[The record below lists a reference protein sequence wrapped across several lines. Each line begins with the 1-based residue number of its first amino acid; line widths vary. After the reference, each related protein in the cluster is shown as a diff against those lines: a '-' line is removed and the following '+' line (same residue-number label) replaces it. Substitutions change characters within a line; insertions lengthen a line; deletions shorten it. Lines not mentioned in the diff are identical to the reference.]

1 MPRHSGARR
10 ADALPGPG
18 PAPPARRRAAL
29 RLVVSAAIGAL
40 LLALLLANTD
50 IDAVHELMDELGP
63 WSPLVLLPYAL
74 IAWVDTIGWRCTFPP
89 DVAARLPLARLYLA
103 RMAGEAINSVTPTA
117 AVGGEPVKL
126 YLLRGLDVSPS
137 DGVASVVIAKT
148 ALTVTQSLFVVLGI
162 AAFLARQGLAR
173 LEVVALA
180 GLLGLTA
187 AFGAGLVRLQRRS
200 PALTL
205 WRWLDRILPRAR
217 FVARLQHAA
226 AAIDERLADFY
237 RIEKGAFLRASGWH
251 MLGWLLGVWEVKVMM
266 WVIGAPITWKDALI
280 IEAIAQPIR
289 ATAIVIPGGLGTQE
303 IGGVAF
309 CTYLGMAEPVAV
321 TLWLLKRARE
331 LVFDGVGLLYLGRYQ
346 LRRRPRA

>member
-1 MPRHSGARR
+1 VPRRSGAQP
-10 ADALPGPG
+10 AEEPPSPG
-18 PAPPARRRAAL
+18 PAPPSSRRRTWL
-29 RLVVSAAIGAL
+29 RLVVSAAVGAL
-40 LLALLLANTD
+40 LLGLLLASTD
-50 IDAVHELMDELGP
+50 IDAVHELMGDLGP

-74 IAWVDTIGWRCTFPP
+74 IAWADTLGWRCTFPP
-89 DVAARLPLARLYLA
+89 AVAVGLPFARLYLA
-103 RMAGEAINSVTPTA
+103 RMAGEGINSVTPTA

-126 YLLRGLDVSPS
+126 YLLRGLRLSPS
-137 DGVASVVIAKT
+137 DGVASLVIAKT

-173 LEVVALA
+173 LEVIALG
-180 GLLGLTA
+180 GLLVLTA
-187 AFGAGLVRLQRRS
+187 GFAVGLVRLQRRG

-205 WRWLDRILPRAR
+205 WRWLHRVLPRAR
-217 FVARLQHAA
+217 FVGRLRHAA
-226 AAIDERLADFY
+226 ASIDERLADFY

-251 MLGWLLGVWEVKVMM
+251 MLGWLLGVWEVKLMM
-266 WVIGAPITWKDALI
+266 WVIGAPITWGDALI

-309 CTYLGMAEPVAV
+309 CTYLGIAEPVAV

-331 LVFDGVGLLYLGRYQ
+331 LVFDGLGLLYLGRHQ
-346 LRRRPRA
+346 VRLRPR